1 MMNFLSVIWNF
12 DPALIRIG
20 DFEIRYYA
28 VTWVLAFVVGMYVFN
43 RILRREHRDTR
54 LTDTLFVYAAVSTAI
69 GARLGHC
76 IFYDLDYFLAHP
88 LEVFNFRGG
97 GLASHGAAI
106 GMLIGLWLFSRK
118 ERLPFMWTLD
128 RMAVVIP
135 VGGALVRFGNLL
147 NSEVYGTPTDLPWGF
162 VFLRAGETVPMHP
175 TQIYEAVA
183 YLLIFLL
190 LVYMYF
196 VRGAGKR
203 PGLLFG
209 TFLTLLFASRFLI
222 ENIKNPQ
229 EAFERTMALN
239 MGQILSL
246 PFIAAGIVIL
256 VLSFRKPNPF
266 ERKARKTVNVKKK

>member
-1 MMNFLSVIWNF
+1 MNFLAVLWNF

-28 VTWVLAFVVGMYVFN
+28 VMWVLAFVSGMMVFN
-43 RILRREHRDTR
+43 RILKHEHRDKR
-54 LTDTLFVYAAVSTAI
+54 LTDAIFIYVAVSTVV

-76 IFYDLDYFLAHP
+76 FFYEPQYFLAHP
-88 LEVFNFRGG
+88 LEVFNIRGG

-106 GMLIGLWLFSRK
+106 GMLIGLWLFSRREK
-118 ERLPFMWTLD
+118 LPFMWTLD

-135 VGGALVRFGNLL
+135 IGGALVRLGNLL

-162 VFLRAGETVPMHP
+162 VFRRAGETVPMHP

-196 VRGAGKR
+196 VREAGKR

-209 TFLTLLFASRFLI
+209 TFLTLLFTSRFLI
-222 ENIKNPQ
+222 ESIKNPQ
-229 EAFERTMALN
+229 EAFEQAMTLN
-239 MGQILSL
+239 MGQWLSL
-246 PFIAAGIVIL
+246 PFMAAGIVIL
-256 VLSFRKPNPF
+256 ALSFRRPNPF
-266 ERKARKTVNVKKK
+266 ERAARKPVNAKKK